1 MPSKKSP
8 YLCPVWPSVSHLAK
22 DAKGLARLS
31 HRFIRTSTRS
41 MYIFRALTHRNYR
54 LHYIGQGI
62 SLLGTW
68 MQRIAVSWLIYR
80 LTDSALMLG
89 IVAFVSLVPSLI
101 LSPFIG
107 SFVDRYPKYRL
118 MITTQAGMMLQ
129 SGILALLVGTGNYTV
144 SLVIALSFVQGAINA
159 FDVTVRQSIMA
170 QLVDNKADL
179 PNAIALNS
187 TAFNMAR
194 MVGPAIGGVLL
205 ANYGEAACFTVNFL
219 SYFVVL
225 GTLLSMRLQE
235 PPVHQKRISNWQGL
249 VDGFQYLR
257 RSNHLSSLIILLSL
271 SSLFIIPYTTLLPVV
286 AKEMF
291 HGDAT
296 TFSWFESAVGLGAFA
311 GAIYMARLHP
321 HANLRFRVIAAAL
334 VFGAGIAALSLT
346 TKLPLALLCTLLAA
360 AGMMIQNSSINTYIQ
375 THSMPAYRA
384 RAISYYIMAFQ
395 GVFPLGSLLVGFT
408 AHTWGIQTTLLAQ
421 GIAGFLIGLSFL
433 AYVRRTITKRYIPT
447 PT

>member
-1 MPSKKSP
+1 
-8 YLCPVWPSVSHLAK
+8 
-22 DAKGLARLS
+22 
-31 HRFIRTSTRS
+31 
-41 MYIFRALTHRNYR
+41 MYIFRALSHRNYR

-89 IVAFVSLVPSLI
+89 FVAFISLLPSLV

-118 MITTQAGMMLQ
+118 MLTTQAGMMIQ
-129 SGILALLVGTGNYTV
+129 AGILALLVATGHFTV
-144 SLVIALSFVQGAINA
+144 SLIIGLSFVQGVISA

-194 MVGPAIGGVLL
+194 MVGPAIGGILL
-205 ANYGEAACFTVNFL
+205 ANYGEAACFTVNFF

-225 GTLLSMRLQE
+225 GTLLAMRLRND
-235 PPVHQKRISNWQGL
+235 PVPVRTMSNWQGL
-249 VDGFQYLR
+249 VDGFNYIR
-257 RSNHLSSLIILLSL
+257 KSTHLSSLIIVLAL

-291 HGDAT
+291 NGDAT
-296 TFSWFESAVGLGAFA
+296 TFSWFESAVGLGALL

-321 HANLRFRVIAAAL
+321 TANLRFRVIAAAL
-334 VFGAGIAALSLT
+334 VFGIGITALSLSS
-346 TKLPLALLCTLLAA
+346 KLPLALLCTLLAA
-360 AGMMIQNSSINTYIQ
+360 GGMMIQNSSINTYIQ
-375 THSMPAYRA
+375 THSLPAYRA

-395 GVFPLGSLLVGFT
+395 GVFPLGSLLIGFL
-408 AHTWGIQTTLLAQ
+408 AQTWGIKTTLLIQ
-421 GIAGFLIGLSFL
+421 GVIGFLIGLCFL
-433 AYVRRTITKRYIPT
+433 AYVWRTITKRYVPT
-447 PT
+447 PR

>member
-1 MPSKKSP
+1 
-8 YLCPVWPSVSHLAK
+8 
-22 DAKGLARLS
+22 
-31 HRFIRTSTRS
+31 
-41 MYIFRALTHRNYR
+41 MYIFRALSHRNYR

-89 IVAFVSLVPSLI
+89 FVAFISLLPSLV

-118 MITTQAGMMLQ
+118 MLTTQAGMMIQ
-129 SGILALLVGTGNYTV
+129 AGILALLVATGHFTV
-144 SLVIALSFVQGAINA
+144 SLIIGLSFVQGVISA
-159 FDVTVRQSIMA
+159 FDITVRQSIMA

-194 MVGPAIGGVLL
+194 MVGPAIGGILL
-205 ANYGEAACFTVNFL
+205 ANYGEAACFTVNFF

-225 GTLLSMRLQE
+225 GTLLAMRLRND
-235 PPVHQKRISNWQGL
+235 PVPIRTMSNWQGL
-249 VDGFQYLR
+249 VDGFNYIR
-257 RSNHLSSLIILLSL
+257 KSTHLSSLIIVLAL

-291 HGDAT
+291 NGDAT
-296 TFSWFESAVGLGAFA
+296 TFSWFESAVGLGALL

-321 HANLRFRVIAAAL
+321 TANLRFRVIAAAL
-334 VFGAGIAALSLT
+334 VFGIGITALSLSS
-346 TKLPLALLCTLLAA
+346 KLPLALLCTLLAA
-360 AGMMIQNSSINTYIQ
+360 GGMMIQNSSINTYIQ
-375 THSMPAYRA
+375 THSLPAYRA

-395 GVFPLGSLLVGFT
+395 GVFPLGSLLIGFL
-408 AHTWGIQTTLLAQ
+408 AQTWGIKTTLLIQ
-421 GIAGFLIGLSFL
+421 GVIGFLIGLCFL
-433 AYVRRTITKRYIPT
+433 AYVWRTITKRYVPT
-447 PT
+447 PR

>member
-1 MPSKKSP
+1 
-8 YLCPVWPSVSHLAK
+8 
-22 DAKGLARLS
+22 
-31 HRFIRTSTRS
+31 
-41 MYIFRALTHRNYR
+41 MYIFRALSHRNYR

-89 IVAFVSLVPSLI
+89 FVAFISLLPSLV

-118 MITTQAGMMLQ
+118 MLTTQAGMMIQ
-129 SGILALLVGTGNYTV
+129 AGILALLVATGHFTV
-144 SLVIALSFVQGAINA
+144 SLIIGLSFVQGVISA

-194 MVGPAIGGVLL
+194 MVGPAIGGILL
-205 ANYGEAACFTVNFL
+205 ANYGEAACFTVNFF

-225 GTLLSMRLQE
+225 GTLLAMRLRND
-235 PPVHQKRISNWQGL
+235 PVPIRTMSNWQGL
-249 VDGFQYLR
+249 VDGFNYIR
-257 RSNHLSSLIILLSL
+257 KSTHLSSLIIVLAL

-291 HGDAT
+291 NGDAT
-296 TFSWFESAVGLGAFA
+296 TFSWFESAVGLGALL

-321 HANLRFRVIAAAL
+321 TANLRFRVIAAAL
-334 VFGAGIAALSLT
+334 VFGIGITALSLSS
-346 TKLPLALLCTLLAA
+346 KLPLALLCTLLAA
-360 AGMMIQNSSINTYIQ
+360 GGMMIQNSSINTYIQ
-375 THSMPAYRA
+375 THSLPAYRA

-395 GVFPLGSLLVGFT
+395 GVFPLGSLLIGFL
-408 AHTWGIQTTLLAQ
+408 AQTWGIKTTLLIQ
-421 GIAGFLIGLSFL
+421 GVIGFLIGLCFL
-433 AYVRRTITKRYIPT
+433 AYVWRTITKRYVPT
-447 PT
+447 PR